1 MARSRRADWHR
12 KGPLLG
18 VNRTKSP
25 RARIDEID
33 HTRHNVC
40 SGSWSRENAVAWR
53 SDRMDHLF
61 DCEFHCEYRYARW
74 LSVDLGKTISVV
86 PELTGFS
93 HSQGHK
99 LPRRG
104 ASKRLLRR
112 SFSLLQIAPTSNDRQ
127 KRAKT
132 FHMQQASASSPADLS
147 SEWRTSERSMPP
159 GEHAASRFNFK
170 VIRPTP
176 ELCDGRDHYRAFRQ
190 VTIMKKDFLS
200 HRVICASWI
209 GADELSPHFCS
220 EKPQIRR

>member
-53 SDRMDHLF
+53 SEWIIFSIANFAANIVMRDGFRSIWEKQFQSFPSLRG
-61 DCEFHCEYRYARW
+61 FHTAR
-74 LSVDLGKTISVV
+74 V
-86 PELTGFS
+86 
-93 HSQGHK
+93 K

-112 SFSLLQIAPTSNDRQ
+112 SFFTLANSTYV
-127 KRAKT
+127 KR
-132 FHMQQASASSPADLS
+132 SAEKSKNVA
-147 SEWRTSERSMPP
+147 
-159 GEHAASRFNFK
+159 HAASFCK
-170 VIRPTP
+170 QP
-176 ELCDGRDHYRAFRQ
+176 GRSFVRVAHKRTIDAAWRARGIEVQF
-190 VTIMKKDFLS
+190 
-200 HRVICASWI
+200 
-209 GADELSPHFCS
+209 
-220 EKPQIRR
+220 